1 ARPWRAV
8 PAAAGGGRPPMTGS
22 NGSVRSFQFRPT
34 SAVRTAR
41 AHNRFV
47 DCPACAAER
56 PSYLFHRAGV
66 RFVRCT
72 ACGAVYVNPTR
83 EKPFNDLDIERIQTF
98 SDPRD

>member
-1 ARPWRAV
+1 
-8 PAAAGGGRPPMTGS
+8 MTGT
-22 NGSVRSFQFRPT
+22 NGPVRSFQFRPT
-34 SAVRTAR
+34 TAIRTAR

-47 DCPACAAER
+47 DCPACQADR

-83 EKPFNDLDIERIQTF
+83 ERPFTTWT
-98 SDPRD
+98 SSGPRPSRTRATGS